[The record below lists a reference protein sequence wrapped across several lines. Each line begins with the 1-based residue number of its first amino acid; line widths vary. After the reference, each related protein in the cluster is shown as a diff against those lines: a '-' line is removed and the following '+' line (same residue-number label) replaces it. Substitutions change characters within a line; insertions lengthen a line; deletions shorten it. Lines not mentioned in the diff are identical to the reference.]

1 MHYTPKKAVNTTRK
15 PVLRMFRILAVM
27 MPLCLALGLSFSSP
41 ASAHQARPT
50 IPASCTAAQTW
61 TFSIPTGDVT
71 VYSDNFE
78 FPGPGTSNEAHNIT
92 VMLDA
97 SNNVCGFS
105 LTDGP
110 ITVTDHSGTGN
121 TIHVDA
127 ITPCSPAGTFNP
139 STGVLTLTGT
149 LTLSHLQIIQGSVTT
164 ECGSLGTSPPVS
176 PVTTNGGVTLTG
188 SPVDSSGNVTVV
200 GTTSFTDL
208 ITVHTWAK
216 IVGTFTHTS

>member
-1 MHYTPKKAVNTTRK
+1 MRHATKEAVSTTRRLV
-15 PVLRMFRILAVM
+15 PHMFRILGIAIL
-27 MPLCLALGLSFSSP
+27 LCLALGLSFSVP

-50 IPASCTAAQTW
+50 IAASCTVAQTW
-61 TFSIPTGDVT
+61 AFSTPKGDVT
-71 VYSDNFE
+71 VFSDNFD
-78 FPGPGTSNEAHNIT
+78 FPGPGTSNEAHKIT
-92 VMLDA
+92 VTLDA

-110 ITVTDHSGTGN
+110 ITVTDSKTGN

-127 ITPCSPAGTFNP
+127 ITPCSPAGSFNP

-164 ECGSLGTSPPVS
+164 NCGSLGTSPPVS
-176 PVTTNGGVTLTG
+176 PVTTNGGVKLTG

-216 IVGTFTHTS
+216 IVGTFTRTS